1 MDVRRAAYSNESY
14 KKLGRI
20 WDKHNVIFREVRI
33 IFVSASLRN
42 RNGGGSAVPLYS
54 ERKRCRQ
61 SAGVFKRRD
70 EHARNVD
77 GLSDDFRILLF
88 DYPQELRT
96 NQELV
101 TGMHAFL
108 QSLGIEAPNL
118 ANEIINNELIFM

>member
-1 MDVRRAAYSNESY
+1 MWMDY
-14 KKLGRI
+14 
-20 WDKHNVIFREVRI
+20 
-33 IFVSASLRN
+33 
-42 RNGGGSAVPLYS
+42 
-54 ERKRCRQ
+54 
-61 SAGVFKRRD
+61 
-70 EHARNVD
+70 VD